1 MYAVQVSAVGGPE
14 AFTGV
19 EIDTPT
25 PSATQVL
32 VQLSVSGVNFLDVY
46 QRNGATPLQA
56 PFLAG
61 VEGVGKIVEVGSEVT
76 DLRVGQRVGWL
87 SGGQGS
93 FADFAAVESSKAVPI
108 PDKVDDEDAAALLM
122 QGVTAH
128 YLATDTYQIAPG
140 DHVIVHAA
148 AGGVGQMLT
157 QIAKIRGATVIGTV
171 STSAKA
177 EVARSAGADY
187 VASYDDFVAD
197 VNAIT
202 DGAGVAAVYDGVGAA
217 TFEGSLAALGLR
229 GVYVIYGAASGP
241 TPPVD
246 VARLNTGGSL
256 YVTRPTVV
264 HYTRTAEELR
274 GRANDLFGWLAKG
287 NLKANIGARFA
298 VSQVAE
304 AFTALEGRAT
314 TGKVLL
320 TH

>member
-1 MYAVQVSAVGGPE
+1 MYAVQVNAVGGPE

-171 STSAKA
+171 STTAKA
-177 EVARSAGADY
+177 EVARSAGADH

-217 TFEGSLAALGLR
+217 TFEGASPHSASVASTSSTAQRAGPPRQWMSRASTPAAPCTSPDR
-229 GVYVIYGAASGP
+229 RSCTTPVRPRNCAVAP
-241 TPPVD
+241 TTSS
-246 VARLNTGGSL
+246 A
-256 YVTRPTVV
+256 
-264 HYTRTAEELR
+264 
-274 GRANDLFGWLAKG
+274 GW
-287 NLKANIGARFA
+287 R
-298 VSQVAE
+298 
-304 AFTALEGRAT
+304 RAT
-314 TGKVLL
+314 
-320 TH
+320 